1 MKANSTSDVMWGSFT
16 LKMMWWGHISSVV
29 SFPKTC
35 YPNVITG
42 KTSDKSKP
50 RDSLQHISIRLKT
63 VKVMKNKVKTEKSSE
78 TTEERQLN
86 AMWHSGLDLG
96 TEKDINRQNGVN
108 VNIPVVLTNTTVMWN
123 YKVRVNWN
131 WARRYENSPV
141 LPLQLLCRS
150 KSIPKLRVNKK
161 ENFRDPDQVICR
173 SILYQNQKICPK
185 DI

>member
-1 MKANSTSDVMWGSFT
+1 
-16 LKMMWWGHISSVV
+16 
-29 SFPKTC
+29 
-35 YPNVITG
+35 
-42 KTSDKSKP
+42 
-50 RDSLQHISIRLKT
+50 
-63 VKVMKNKVKTEKSSE
+63 
-78 TTEERQLN
+78 
-86 AMWHSGLDLG
+86 MWHSGLDLG